1 MKDLNR
7 IHGGGGGLE
16 DVTAGAGGHPG
27 RARLARPRHQRRPRG
42 RGRGH
47 HAGLSHHVAA
57 VPPQPP
63 PRPRPAPVPEADHG
77 AAVGAEADGGAVA
90 VSGLGAERVLLQ
102 HAARDIMVTRGGGGG
117 HLRCRRCWPGRSR
130 WGLGWTRRSCG
141 DWCRRP
147 RI

>member
-7 IHGGGGGLE
+7 IHGSGGGLE

-77 AAVGAEADGGAVA
+77 AAVGAQADGGAVA

-102 HAARDIMVTRGGGGG
+102 HAARDIMVTRGG
-117 HLRCRRCWPGRSR
+117 
-130 WGLGWTRRSCG
+130 
-141 DWCRRP
+141 
-147 RI
+147 